1 MHYVRMIITA
11 AVIGVLAAVSMSS
24 QPSIA
29 KKVEIGIGGGSG
41 ELPVRLIPLW

>member
-29 KKVEIGIGGGSG
+29 KKVEIGIGVGSG
-41 ELPVRLIPLW
+41 EPPVRLIPLW

>member
-1 MHYVRMIITA
+1 MQYVRMIVTA

-41 ELPVRLIPLW
+41 ELPIRLTPLW

>member
-1 MHYVRMIITA
+1 MQYVRMIVPA

-29 KKVEIGIGGGSG
+29 KKVEIGIRGGSG
-41 ELPVRLIPLW
+41 ELPVRLTPLW

>member
-1 MHYVRMIITA
+1 MHYVRMISTA

-41 ELPVRLIPLW
+41 ELPVRLTPFW

>member
-29 KKVEIGIGGGSG
+29 KKVEIGIRGGSG
-41 ELPVRLIPLW
+41 ELPVRLTPLW

>member
-41 ELPVRLIPLW
+41 ELPVRLTPFW

>member
-1 MHYVRMIITA
+1 MQYVRMIVTA

-29 KKVEIGIGGGSG
+29 KKVEIGIGGGGG
-41 ELPVRLIPLW
+41 ELPVRLTPFW

>member
-1 MHYVRMIITA
+1 MNYVRTIVTA

-29 KKVEIGIGGGSG
+29 KKVDVGMGGGSG
-41 ELPVRLIPLW
+41 ELPMRLTPLW

>member
-1 MHYVRMIITA
+1 MQYVRMIVTA

-41 ELPVRLIPLW
+41 ELPVRLTPFW

>member
-1 MHYVRMIITA
+1 MQYVRMIVTA

-29 KKVEIGIGGGSG
+29 KKVEIGIRGGSG
-41 ELPVRLIPLW
+41 ELPVRLTPLW

>member
-29 KKVEIGIGGGSG
+29 KKVESGIVGGSS
-41 ELPVRLIPLW
+41 ELPVRLTPLW